1 MSARLMA
8 ALVIITLTLILLY
21 VLYLLPQRRQMQAHQ
36 QLVASL
42 AEGDEVIM
50 SAGLYGRVVSL
61 GAEDLMLEVAPGV
74 ELRFARGAVM
84 RRVDDTVGTA
94 VGAGEEAEIDSGRP
108 DGNNAGLAGGDA
120 GDGLAPGAN

>member
-42 AEGDEVIM
+42 EEGDEVVM
-50 SAGLYGRVVSL
+50 SAGVYGRVTSL
-61 GAEDLMLEVAPGV
+61 GHEDLMLEVAPGV
-74 ELRFARGAVM
+74 ELRVARGAVM
-84 RRVDDTVGTA
+84 RRVEQPADPALVSNEG
-94 VGAGEEAEIDSGRP
+94 GAIDSGGP
-108 DGNNAGLAGGDA
+108 DGNNAGLAGGDVE
-120 GDGLAPGAN
+120 DRPAPGTS